1 MSKMFYLIHSMLI
14 KNGIEYFFDCFNR
27 FEVIVVLLRKS
38 SFEYESEI
46 TNLKMKWFF
55 LSY

>member
-1 MSKMFYLIHSMLI
+1 MLI

-55 LSY
+55 LPC